1 MEFKLEILKKYIN
14 NSPMTHDE
22 IAESSNISIAT
33 YFRKIKN
40 GNFTVGELC
49 AIVNTLG
56 LSKDQMLSILGL

>member
-1 MEFKLEILKKYIN
+1 MEFRLEILKKYIN

-22 IAESSNISIAT
+22 IAEGSNISIAT

-40 GNFTVGELC
+40 GNLTVGELC

-56 LSKDQMLSILGL
+56 LSKDQVLSILGL

>member
-1 MEFKLEILKKYIN
+1 MEFKLEILKQYIN

-56 LSKDQMLSILGL
+56 LSRDQVLSILNL